1 MPGVRPSAH
10 IRFLHRVQEL
20 RSEAQPT
27 EADNRPYIKLT
38 PLMEL
43 LAHTMD
49 RRRGAKSVG
58 QAYQRICSEL
68 GGEIE
73 VVTRARLEDLKQVG
87 GEDLASAVTK
97 VRAGEVEIVAG
108 FDGRYGT
115 VNPVR

>member
-20 RSEAQPT
+20 GSEAQPT
-27 EADNRPYIKLT
+27 EEDKRPYIKLT

-49 RRRGAKSVG
+49 RRREAKSVG

-73 VVTRARLEDLKQVG
+73 VLTRAKFEDLKQVG
-87 GEDLASAVTK
+87 GEDLAAAVTK

-115 VNPVR
+115 VHPVR

>member
-1 MPGVRPSAH
+1 
-10 IRFLHRVQEL
+10 
-20 RSEAQPT
+20 
-27 EADNRPYIKLT
+27 
-38 PLMEL
+38 MEL

-49 RRRGAKSVG
+49 RRREAKSVG

-73 VVTRARLEDLKQVG
+73 VLTRARFEDLKRVG
-87 GEDLASAVTK
+87 GEDLAAAVTK

-108 FDGRYGT
+108 FDGPYGT

>member
-10 IRFLHRVQEL
+10 IRCFAPGSGIGI
-20 RSEAQPT
+20 RSSAYRRGQ
-27 EADNRPYIKLT
+27 ASL
-38 PLMEL
+38 LMEL

-49 RRRGAKSVG
+49 RRREAKSVG

-73 VVTRARLEDLKQVG
+73 VLTRARFEDLKRVG
-87 GEDLASAVTK
+87 GEDLAAVVTK

-115 VNPVR
+115 VHPVR